1 MTLGRKVCWYE
12 KSAKKNRKKIVQW
25 SYQKRVLGEGVQF
38 FLKDLPY
45 LVGFIRSKHLIMNQ
59 TIARF
64 FSYFFFALKMSTP
77 SDRASYDKLWNCFPD
92 NFLSN
97 APTLVIIRQ
106 LLKGPANVH
115 FTPPKKSPPLM
126 RLFGEI

>member
-1 MTLGRKVCWYE
+1 MTLGRKVDPYE
-12 KSAKKNRKKIVQW
+12 KSPKKKNRKKIVQW

-64 FSYFFFALKMSTP
+64 FSYFFL
-77 SDRASYDKLWNCFPD
+77 
-92 NFLSN
+92 
-97 APTLVIIRQ
+97 
-106 LLKGPANVH
+106 H
-115 FTPPKKSPPLM
+115 
-126 RLFGEI
+126 